1 MKDINLDCRK
11 QTSAASVAEQFVEG
25 RGFRRHGHRRQD
37 QRADRVVRFSE
48 DAVGRGVM
56 DAVAAGVV
64 FWPHQLRHTGQQ
76 KRQHGEKNDASERMF
91 EKTGHACL
99 LKVRIHGVDGNVALS
114 VCSENDDEQNER
126 VEDRPAYCSRA
137 LCQQRAHGLA
147 FFVDHAHDEHDQ
159 QCHSNDHEVK
169 LVNTERLE
177 ERIVKDGECKS
188 GDHGAEHLHTCKL
201 SPISGDIFLF
211 FGKNRQSV
219 KILRWD
225 GDGFLLYYKRLE
237 GGSFELPT
245 FNPHTGNYEISYQV
259 LSFILNGVSLKS
271 VRLRKRFRI

>member
-1 MKDINLDCRK
+1 MLSEEEFSLSGITITFNSG
-11 QTSAASVAEQFVEG
+11 TTISVK
-25 RGFRRHGHRRQD
+25 
-37 QRADRVVRFSE
+37 RALP
-48 DAVGRGVM
+48 GV
-56 DAVAAGVV
+56 
-64 FWPHQLRHTGQQ
+64 
-76 KRQHGEKNDASERMF
+76 
-91 EKTGHACL
+91 L
-99 LKVRIHGVDGNVALS
+99 LKCYAITKERRGIHVFSNISQSLLS
-114 VCSENDDEQNER
+114 V
-126 VEDRPAYCSRA
+126 PG
-137 LCQQRAHGLA
+137 LCPYELGIDGL
-147 FFVDHAHDEHDQ
+147 FKIIRSQMKE
-159 QCHSNDHEVK
+159 
-169 LVNTERLE
+169 
-177 ERIVKDGECKS
+177 
-188 GDHGAEHLHTCKL
+188 L